1 MSVMQEEVKALHKN
15 QTQKL
20 GPLLPGRKA
29 IGNKWV
35 YNIKHDSNNQVEQ
48 YCARLVVKGYPQK
61 EGVDVNEI
69 LSPIV

>member
-1 MSVMQEEVKALHKN
+1 M
-15 QTQKL
+15 
-20 GPLLPGRKA
+20 PLLPGRKA

-48 YCARLVVKGYPQK
+48 YCSRLVVKGYPQK